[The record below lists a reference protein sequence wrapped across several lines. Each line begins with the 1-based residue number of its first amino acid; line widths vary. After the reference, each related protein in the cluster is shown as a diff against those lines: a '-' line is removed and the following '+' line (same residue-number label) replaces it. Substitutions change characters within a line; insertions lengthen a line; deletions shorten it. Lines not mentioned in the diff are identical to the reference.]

1 MGTIITLSIICLTT
15 ILLIIYLVKSHRQD
29 LPEIRAQ
36 EQAKKKTNPN
46 LECCGAHEV
55 CEAETLL
62 TLSEE
67 VIYYSDEELD
77 EYHGRTETE
86 YTEAE
91 IEEFREVLLTLQL
104 HEVTGWLKSLQLR
117 GITLPTD
124 VREEAL
130 MIVEDFRRIRRE
142 NREKKQQQSAI

>member
-1 MGTIITLSIICLTT
+1 MTTTIILILIALITA
-15 ILLIIYLVKSHRQD
+15 LLIFYLVKSHQRD
-29 LPEIRAQ
+29 LPEIKAE

-62 TLSEE
+62 TLSDE

-77 EYHGRTETE
+77 AYRSRTDND

-117 GITLPTD
+117 SINLPTA

-142 NREKKQQQSAI
+142 NRERQQH